1 MKDDDGILWTCL
13 MAFIMAAA
21 CVFIGYL
28 MINSTFAQSKPP
40 IKTNTLP
47 LTSPNVIQI
56 QADTIILST
65 GQSVVKFNPERD
77 VTCYVVNGTSISC
90 VKFGR

>member
-1 MKDDDGILWTCL
+1 MKNAISIITGILLWGL
-13 MAFIMAAA
+13 
-21 CVFIGYL
+21 IGT
-28 MINSTFAQSKPP
+28 IIIVGNIWAQNKPQDKP
-40 IKTNTLP
+40 QDKPNNLL

-90 VKFGR
+90 VKFGGR